1 MISRRT
7 TRIAVT
13 VLTVGAMSLA
23 ATAGLGSIA
32 GPVVAATCHTTDQNG
47 NTIYYGCG
55 PDDPNYGTATGK
67 PSGSP
72 SPTTTGMPSPA
83 GPASPA
89 PTASGASPRVA
100 TTLRLSASAVT
111 YGQGVTATAHGTPS
125 QVLDL
130 YDTPAAQSARVIRT
144 VTVPAD
150 GVVTW
155 RGLYLQR
162 NSHLQAHE
170 RGNPHLSANLAI
182 VVRSSVTLSAARQGT
197 RRYLLRGS
205 IAPRRSGVLV
215 TVYQVSSTGVT
226 TRLGTARTLSTG
238 AYSVVYTFPSV
249 GRRVLRAR
257 TTADTLNT
265 AGLSLQ
271 ITTSVS

>member
-1 MISRRT
+1 
-7 TRIAVT
+7 
-13 VLTVGAMSLA
+13 MSLA

-32 GPVVAATCHTTDQNG
+32 GPAAAATCHFIDPNG
-47 NTIYYGCG
+47 NLIYYECG

-67 PSGSP
+67 PSSSP
-72 SPTTTGMPSPA
+72 SPTTTGTPSPA
-83 GPASPA
+83 GSASPT

-162 NSHLQAHE
+162 NSHLKARE

-182 VVRSSVTLSAARQGT
+182 AVRSSVTLSAARQGT

-205 IAPRRSGVLV
+205 IAPHRSGVLV
-215 TVYQVSSTGVT
+215 TVYQVSSTGVM
-226 TRLGTARTLSTG
+226 TRLGTTKALSTG
-238 AYSVVYTFPSV
+238 AYSLTHTFPTV
-249 GRRVLRAR
+249 GRRALRAR
-257 TTADTLNT
+257 TTADALNA
-265 AGLSLQ
+265 AGTSVQ
-271 ITTSVS
+271 ITTSIS